1 MMKADHDC
9 EATAATRAT
18 NRAISD
24 LIAAGEVSA
33 EEIDHAAHEPLETPP
48 ARELTPEPKP
58 EPTSQ
63 VWADVEQ
70 AVAATPAE
78 PHCGVCGTEELPLY
92 AVGHG
97 MHACREHLS
106 RDETPEPDAEPL
118 AAIKTAAI
126 LRAQRALEAK
136 GETTRHLV
144 AASIERFG
152 KPPIKLTAS
161 QAEELALDI
170 AGPEVDPDA
179 VND

>member
-78 PHCGVCGTEELPLY
+78 P
-92 AVGHG
+92 
-97 MHACREHLS
+97 
-106 RDETPEPDAEPL
+106 L

-170 AGPEVDPDA
+170 AGSEVDPDD